1 MDWDKIY
8 RELKR
13 LNWLILLI
21 LSLISYFLMS
31 HSLTLGIILGGLVIM
46 TNFHVFQHTIRR
58 AFSPQGIMQA
68 AKISIIAKYY
78 FRLLALGIIIYI
90 LITRGWVDPVG
101 LALGLSTVV
110 ISIVSLGVRRAWKT
124 RTGEAT

>member
-13 LNWLILLI
+13 LNWLILLT

>member
-8 RELKR
+8 RELKK

-21 LSLISYFLMS
+21 LSSISYFLMS

-58 AFSPQGIMQA
+58 TFSPQGVMQT

-90 LITRGWVDPVG
+90 LITQGWVDPVG

-110 ISIVSLGVRRAWKT
+110 ISIVSLGVRRALKT

>member
-58 AFSPQGIMQA
+58 AFSPQGVMQT

-90 LITRGWVDPVG
+90 LITQGWVDPVG